1 MRNNLLRR
9 LPIWYFPLIW
19 SAKTAGDMRWHA
31 EKGEKEGKRLHPH
44 GKHSILDIPIS
55 RHKFVTRGLGYV
67 VMASFHSGLFFPPY
81 TTWPLVLVPAPWKES
96 NLLISV
102 LIPSKPSSPKR
113 E

>member
-1 MRNNLLRR
+1 MRKKLLRR

-67 VMASFHSGLFFPPY
+67 VKASIQDSFSRLIPRGRLFLY
-81 TTWPLVLVPAPWKES
+81 HWKES